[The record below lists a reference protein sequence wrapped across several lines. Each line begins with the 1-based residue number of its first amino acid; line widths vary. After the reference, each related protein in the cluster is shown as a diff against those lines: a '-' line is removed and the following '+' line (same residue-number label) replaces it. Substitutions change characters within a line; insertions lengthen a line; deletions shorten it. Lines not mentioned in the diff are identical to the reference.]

1 MIFKCWAL
9 SGQLRNIYICIPIC
23 LLRVGGARPR
33 LWPEAASSSSRA
45 ELALFVV
52 GLLLGGARCAVPESK
67 GWVWLSRS
75 SETLLRGIAL
85 GAVHGAQHV
94 LCVFVAEE
102 QGHERIG
109 GEGKESKTGFIK
121 LVSLHSLVLFQQQLF
136 TKAFGKEKVL
146 KSSLSSSVRNI
157 DLVTYGVSMLD
168 LALN

>member
-1 MIFKCWAL
+1 M
-9 SGQLRNIYICIPIC
+9 
-23 LLRVGGARPR
+23 
-33 LWPEAASSSSRA
+33 
-45 ELALFVV
+45 
-52 GLLLGGARCAVPESK
+52 
-67 GWVWLSRS
+67 
-75 SETLLRGIAL
+75 
-85 GAVHGAQHV
+85 

-121 LVSLHSLVLFQQQLF
+121 LVSLHSLVLFQ
-136 TKAFGKEKVL
+136 VL